1 MFLSKDNQYFIFPIW
16 KVVETSLRQTIN
28 KPNAKQVSKKKKTK
42 KTKKTKKKKVS
53 NKSPLEIFKHQRAKI
68 QGITGLGIVDAV
80 SKCSSD

>member
-16 KVVETSLRQTIN
+16 KVVEISLRQTIN
-28 KPNAKQVSKKKKTK
+28 KPNAKQVSKKKKQK
-42 KTKKTKKKKVS
+42 KKKKKKVS

>member
-28 KPNAKQVSKKKKTK
+28 KPNAKQVSKK

>member
-28 KPNAKQVSKKKKTK
+28 KPNAKQVSEKK

>member
-42 KTKKTKKKKVS
+42 KTKKKKVS

>member
-28 KPNAKQVSKKKKTK
+28 KPNAKQVSKKN
-42 KTKKTKKKKVS
+42 KKKKVS

>member
-28 KPNAKQVSKKKKTK
+28 KPNAKQVSKKKKQK
-42 KTKKTKKKKVS
+42 KQKKKVS